1 MVCAQDKRKGSIMCV
16 CLTLQCMAVDRQAA
30 KHQSGPDSPPP
41 TSFLPCLAPCILPCL
56 PLHGPDNQ
64 AKVGEAQFQGYRAS
78 SLPMSCLFSP
88 LMAAV
93 VWSTAPTLFTLL
105 HRLLD
110 NQERVGAHFQGRMAG
125 VPISCL
131 FSFSDWGSVVV
142 GVSWT
147 RKTHRFL
154 LLCLSYKWPWPKNQG
169 KLECAFIQKL
179 HNTACC
185 WHQEEDLTINF

>member
-1 MVCAQDKRKGSIMCV
+1 
-16 CLTLQCMAVDRQAA
+16 
-30 KHQSGPDSPPP
+30 
-41 TSFLPCLAPCILPCL
+41 
-56 PLHGPDNQ
+56 
-64 AKVGEAQFQGYRAS
+64 
-78 SLPMSCLFSP
+78 MSCLFSP

-105 HRLLD
+105 HGLLD

-147 RKTHRFL
+147 RTTHRFL

-179 HNTACC
+179 NNTACC
-185 WHQEEDLTINF
+185 WHQEEDLVSAKMIQSLQVFILMVCLKELATYLHLNYVSNHLLFQSI